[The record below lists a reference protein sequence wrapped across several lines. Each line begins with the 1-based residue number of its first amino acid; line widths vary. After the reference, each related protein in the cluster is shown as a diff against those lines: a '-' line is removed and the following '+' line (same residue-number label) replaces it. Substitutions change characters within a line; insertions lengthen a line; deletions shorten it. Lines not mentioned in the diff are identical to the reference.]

1 MRHLFSVYL
10 ERYFLAFDP
19 ALSSNSLG
27 VSHSFPR
34 LIHFPLEPVSYLQA
48 YSRAVVDLH
57 LKREE
62 ALKLLF
68 WTKTTK
74 LILVFRKH
82 NKTYLTFITD
92 PNLIVAVVKVVDPLL
107 PPLDPAPESESSS
120 ESVSESLLVSLTPSV
135 VSAVRPPKPPPAAAT
150 VVVTAD
156 GALDAAPADI
166 SAAVTEVE
174 EVDED
179 DVILSVPQRRFYII

>member
-1 MRHLFSVYL
+1 LIL

-57 LKREE
+57 L
-62 ALKLLF
+62 
-68 WTKTTK
+68 
-74 LILVFRKH
+74 
-82 NKTYLTFITD
+82 TFITD
-92 PNLIVAVVKVVDPLL
+92 PNLIVAVVNVVDPLL

-135 VSAVRPPKPPPAAAT
+135 VSADRPPTPPPAAAAT

-156 GALDAAPADI
+156 GALDAAPADV

-179 DVILSVPQRRFYII
+179 DVMVYVIGGGGVITATVAAVEVSIPEVVIIGEGGG